1 MKKENSK
8 DEINNQKETEDI
20 KLEKNDENMNKE
32 NDENTNKE
40 NDEKEY
46 ESYKIESNEIEKEA
60 KEIVNEEKSSSSN
73 VLEPKRIK
81 IPLVGLV
88 LALFIIIIGITV
100 GTIMLLQLNQ

>member
-20 KLEKNDENMNKE
+20 KLEKNDEN
-32 NDENTNKE
+32 TNKE
-40 NDEKEY
+40 NDEKEF

-81 IPLVGLV
+81 IPLVGLI
-88 LALFIIIIGITV
+88 LLLMIIITGIIV
-100 GTIMLLQLNQ
+100 GTIIFLKLN

>member
-40 NDEKEY
+40 NDEKEF

-81 IPLVGLV
+81 IPLVGLI
-88 LALFIIIIGITV
+88 LLLMIIITGIIV
-100 GTIMLLQLNQ
+100 GTIIFLKLN